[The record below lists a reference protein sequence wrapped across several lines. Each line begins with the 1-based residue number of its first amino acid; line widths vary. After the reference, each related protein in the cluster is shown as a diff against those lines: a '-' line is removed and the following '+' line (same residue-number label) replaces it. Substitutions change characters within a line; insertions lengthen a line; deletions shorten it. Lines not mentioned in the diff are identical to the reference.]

1 MSESEQIENI
11 IELALAED
19 TAGGDVTSRLFIES
33 GQKSRAAIIA
43 REVGMLA
50 GIDIAEAVF
59 KKVEPGLDIEIKV
72 EDGGKVKPDDTVLT
86 VSGDTAAILKAE
98 RTALNFLSRF
108 SGIATITYRY
118 MSEIKDTGAVITD
131 TRKTTPGLRALE
143 KYAVRA
149 AGGRNHRFNL
159 SDGILIKDNH
169 ITAANKA
176 GMSLK
181 DIIDRA
187 KQKAPAGMQVEIEV
201 DSVSDAV
208 TAAAA
213 GADTVMLDNMSIPDM
228 KQAADIL
235 KGRVKLEA
243 SGGITLENVRQVA
256 LTGVDYISI
265 GAITHSVKALDF
277 SLEFEP

>member
-1 MSESEQIENI
+1 MTESEQIENI

-43 REVGMLA
+43 REAGVLA
-50 GIDIAEAVF
+50 GIDIVEAVF
-59 KKVEPGLDIEIKV
+59 KKVEPKLFIEIKV

-98 RTALNFLSRF
+98 RTALNFLSRL
-108 SGIATITYRY
+108 SGIVTITDRY

-169 ITAANKA
+169 IAAAKKA

-187 KQKAPAGMQVEIEV
+187 KQNAPAGMQVEIEV

-208 TAAAA
+208 TAAVA

>member
-1 MSESEQIENI
+1 MTESEQIENI

-43 REVGMLA
+43 REAGVLA
-50 GIDIAEAVF
+50 GIEVAEAVF
-59 KKVEPGLDIEIKV
+59 KKVEPKLFIEIKV

-98 RTALNFLSRF
+98 RTALNFLSRL
-108 SGIATITYRY
+108 SGIVTITDRY
-118 MSEIKDTGAVITD
+118 MSVIKDTGAVITD

-169 ITAANKA
+169 LAAAKKA

-187 KQKAPAGMQVEIEV
+187 KQNAPAGMQVEIEV

-208 TAAAA
+208 TAAVA